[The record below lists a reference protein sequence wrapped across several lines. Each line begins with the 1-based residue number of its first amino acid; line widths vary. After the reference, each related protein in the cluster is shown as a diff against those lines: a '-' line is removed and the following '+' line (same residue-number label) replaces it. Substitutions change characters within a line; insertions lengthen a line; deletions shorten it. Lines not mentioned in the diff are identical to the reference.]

1 MAQIID
7 AKKLDLTIDTLIRSK
22 NIKTDKKV
30 IIIAATNDEAAKRY
44 GNVKS
49 KALEKIGIDSEVVEF
64 DEDITQIELQRYIG
78 EKVNKNDEVFGC
90 IIQLPLYKHLDPD
103 IIVNTLHL
111 FKDIDCLTYYRQGS
125 LFTVNNKQ
133 RAITTCTAQGVELM
147 ISEHIG
153 RDLRGKNVVIVGRG
167 PLVADPLAKSLELK
181 NATVTKVHTKT
192 KPLTIISHMATAD
205 IVISCAGNDM
215 TTYINPQVL
224 KEDALV
230 IGVGFRYIDGKQIQD
245 FDVQEFIDDENFQ
258 GKVTSNTNA
267 TGLATIASFKLN
279 TITILENLK
288 LFKGEK

>member
-1 MAQIID
+1 MAKIID
-7 AKKLDLTIDTLIRSK
+7 AKKLNTVIDELIKSK
-22 NIKTDKKV
+22 EIKTDKKV

-44 GNVKS
+44 GNTKS
-49 KALEKIGIDSEVVEF
+49 RALAKININSEVVTFPEN
-64 DEDITQIELQRYIG
+64 ITQEQLQRYIIK
-78 EKVNKNDEVFGC
+78 EVNNNDDVFGC

-103 IIVNTLHL
+103 IIVNTVHP

-125 LFTVNNKQ
+125 LYTVNNKQ
-133 RAITTCTAQGVELM
+133 KPITTCTAQGVELI

-153 RDLRGKNVVIVGRG
+153 RNLAGKNVVIVGRG

-192 KPLTIISHMATAD
+192 DALTMIGHLCKAD
-205 IVISCAGNDM
+205 IIISCAGNDM
-215 TTYINPQVL
+215 THYINPQIV
-224 KEDALV
+224 KDDAFI

-245 FDVQEFIDDENFQ
+245 FNVQEFIDDENFI

-279 TITILENLK
+279 AITLLENQCLR
-288 LFKGEK
+288 KGEK